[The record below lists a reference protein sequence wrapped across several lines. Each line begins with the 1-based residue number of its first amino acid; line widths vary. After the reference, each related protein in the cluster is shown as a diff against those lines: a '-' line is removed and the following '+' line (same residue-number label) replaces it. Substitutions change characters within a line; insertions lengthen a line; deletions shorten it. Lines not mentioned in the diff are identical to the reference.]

1 MRYQVAPSRATLTRF
16 LEIARCDSRGVTVVE
31 ILVVT
36 IIIGL
41 MAQIAA
47 VNLIGQMPRHRLQG
61 ATSQIIWDLMAAR
74 MKAIM
79 QNTSRIKVTFPN
91 NHAYTIWDDA
101 DNDDVVDA
109 GELIAKSNDL
119 YEQYHDVTI
128 AEPLPNTFAFSSR
141 GTSSLVQDINL
152 SNASGATRITVS
164 RTGKATMKKF
174 H

>member
-1 MRYQVAPSRATLTRF
+1 MGSK
-16 LEIARCDSRGVTVVE
+16 EGGVTIIE

-36 IIIGL
+36 VIVGL
-41 MAQIAA
+41 MGQMA
-47 VNLIGQMPRHRLQG
+47 VTNLIGQMPGKRLQG
-61 ATSQIIWDLMAAR
+61 ASNQLVWDLMAAR

-79 QNTSRIKVTFPN
+79 QNHDIKVTFPN
-91 NHAYTIWDDA
+91 NQSYTIWEDA

-109 GELIAKSNDL
+109 GELVAKSNDL

-152 SNASGATRITVS
+152 GNVGGATRITVS
-164 RTGKATMKKF
+164 RTGKATMKKIN
-174 H
+174 

>member
-16 LEIARCDSRGVTVVE
+16 LEIAHGDSQGVTLVE

-47 VNLIGQMPRHRLQG
+47 VNLIGQMPKHRLQG
-61 ATSQIIWDLMAAR
+61 ATNQMIWDLMAAR

-79 QNTSRIKVTFPN
+79 QNNSRIKVTFPN

-101 DNDDVVDA
+101 DDDDAIDA
-109 GELIAKSNDL
+109 GEVIAKSNDL
-119 YEQYHDVTI
+119 SEQYHDVTI
-128 AEPLPNTFAFSSR
+128 ATPLPSTFAFSSR

-152 SNASGATRITVS
+152 GNESGATRITVS
-164 RTGKATMKKF
+164 RTGKASMKKL